1 MHHEPAERA
10 NSMKAAA
17 IAGVSTILCGLLL
30 VKDMNPTGRRARP
43 KGWHEPIE
51 QTRPV
56 MKSWSSSHE
65 YGSRRSG

>member
-17 IAGVSTILCGLLL
+17 IAGSRQFVRGLCL
-30 VKDMNPTGRRARP
+30 VKAINPTSRTTRP
-43 KGWHEPIE
+43 TGWYEPAE
-51 QTRPV
+51 QTRPAI
-56 MKSWSSSHE
+56 KSWSSSHE

>member
-17 IAGVSTILCGLLL
+17 IAGFSTIPYGLCL
-30 VKDMNPTGRRARP
+30 VKAMNPAYRSDRPTAR
-43 KGWHEPIE
+43 HESIE
-51 QTRPV
+51 QTRPAIR
-56 MKSWSSSHE
+56 SWFSSHE